1 MITIKCKIEA
11 IQPGQYSIIVVS
23 DLNRASTDDLKYV
36 MITLLPNWE
45 FKGTLKIGD
54 IGYLQF
60 ESVEAGKSTWFNRE
74 SKDFEVYK
82 YTSNYFINFIKAKKE
97 YELKEFKFI

>member
-11 IQPGQYSIIVVS
+11 IQEGQYCIIVVN

-36 MITLLPNWE
+36 MVTLLPNWE
-45 FKGTLKIGD
+45 FHGTLKVGE

-60 ESVEAGKSTWFNRE
+60 ESVEAGKTSWFNKE

-82 YTSNYFINFIKAKKE
+82 YSSNYFINFIKAHKE
-97 YELKEFKFI
+97 CELKEFKFI